1 MMEHIFDD
9 IIHLPIVDTLESCLF
24 LLRCSSFSCTC
35 LSCLLLRNACRFFF
49 FVKNISKYVHTRS
62 NVLSS
67 FDIEETSIRFFH
79 RSHWIRICDTLDL
92 PFTSNDINFQSR
104 GEIPISQNL
113 ISFFSVPRVIA
124 GQEKWII
131 TVWTNG
137 ICFNNFRLIFFSLFS
152 FFLSFFSFFLF
163 FFPFF
168 FSFFFSSNRDAE
180 KINNWQ
186 LFHWVHL
193 ILTADRLRS
202 KPHYETKIMYKI
214 TMFLSRGY
222 SLHRRHNFIRR
233 IISCIYIYI
242 IRKDLL
248 YKLHVTTIATYE
260 SRTIASYFF
269 RLCSRA
275 RG

>member
-49 FVKNISKYVHTRS
+49 SFVKNISKYVHTRS

-168 FSFFFSSNRDAE
+168 FLFF
-180 KINNWQ
+180 
-186 LFHWVHL
+186 LF
-193 ILTADRLRS
+193 
-202 KPHYETKIMYKI
+202 
-214 TMFLSRGY
+214 FQSR
-222 SLHRRHNFIRR
+222 
-233 IISCIYIYI
+233 C
-242 IRKDLL
+242 RKN
-248 YKLHVTTIATYE
+248 
-260 SRTIASYFF
+260 
-269 RLCSRA
+269 
-275 RG
+275 